1 MQTHG
6 WQKEG
11 DASVARVAAGELVQL
26 ELRVTASAWSILV
39 DGQER
44 AHGTCTSEFT
54 GKRMAL
60 EELDLRL
67 RTALSKVERWWM
79 DDGWREPR

>member
-11 DASVARVAAGELVQL
+11 DAQVARVAAGELVQL
-26 ELRVTASAWSILV
+26 ELRVTATAWSILV

-44 AHGTCTSEFT
+44 AHGTEFT

-60 EELDLRL
+60 EELDLQL
-67 RTALSKVERWWM
+67 RTALAKVERWWM
-79 DDGWREPR
+79 DDGWRDPR